1 MGDRDARPDPP
12 DPDFDQIAVYRQKD
26 AAPAFTERAARLA
39 EEVIFNVEGAIAA
52 ADAAVAAGEMPS
64 EVAKELREI
73 HVMVR
78 QRALGM
84 SPQGRLV

>member
-1 MGDRDARPDPP
+1 MGDRDPQSIPP
-12 DPDFDQIAVYRQKD
+12 DGEFDRIAVYRQKD
-26 AAPAFTERAARLA
+26 AGRVFPERTARLA
-39 EEVIFNVEGAIAA
+39 EEVMFNVEGAIAA
-52 ADAAVAAGEMPS
+52 VDAAVSAGEMPAR
-64 EVAKELREI
+64 VAQELREI